1 MREDNKMKSPKDIV
15 AENLPTFA
23 HLYTHSFKMPPVW
36 EVEKAAEAIVKALKD
51 AGYKIT
57 WEDKS

>member
-1 MREDNKMKSPKDIV
+1 MKSPKDIV

-23 HLYTHSFKMPPVW
+23 HLYSSGFKIPPVW
-36 EVEKAAEAIVKALKD
+36 EVEKAADHIIKALKD
-51 AGYKIT
+51 AGFRIT